1 MSDDIHS
8 APLPDLSTLSPAVR
22 AYIET
27 LQAENRSLRADL
39 EQARSGRRP
48 APTAAL
54 RVSAPRPSAGERAEP
69 EPLNLPA
76 IQYSPDTML
85 ITLSGQGLLKRTP
98 LNAYGKQRRGG
109 MGVYDIKLKD
119 DDAPAFLLTALAS
132 ETLVVVTTRCRTFRV
147 PVSTLRLGEVRD
159 RGESLAERLR
169 LTEGEKI
176 GAVLAVNDANESDRP
191 WVLLGAATGVVRR
204 LRRNVIGPN
213 LADGTILYDPKDGGA
228 PTVMCLSRGDGD
240 LFLASNTGLGIRFEE
255 KLVSHR
261 GTRGIR
267 LTPQERLV
275 GLAPLSAD
283 GSVLLV
289 SADGQGVRRPM
300 ESFAAS
306 KTLGGQGKIAIKTD
320 SLVTALSVSDADE
333 VLCISAFAKLIRF
346 EAAEV
351 PPRTSVAQG
360 VNVMELRGDRVA
372 AVAASTPPR

>member
-1 MSDDIHS
+1 MPDDIHS
-8 APLPDLSTLSPAVR
+8 TPIPDLNTLAPAMR
-22 AYIET
+22 AYIEM
-27 LQAENRSLRADL
+27 LQAENRSLRTEL
-39 EQARSGRRP
+39 EQTRGVRRVERAA
-48 APTAAL
+48 AP
-54 RVSAPRPSAGERAEP
+54 RVSAPRPSAAEP

-76 IQYSPDTML
+76 IQYSPATML
-85 ITLSGQGLLKRTP
+85 ISISGQGMVKRTP

-119 DDAPAFLLTALAS
+119 DDAPAFLLIALES
-132 ETLVVVTTRCRTFRV
+132 ETLLVVTSRCRAYRV
-147 PVSTLRLGEVRD
+147 PVSSLHLGEVRD
-159 RGESLAERLR
+159 RGDGLAERLR

-176 GAVLAVNDANESDRP
+176 SAVLAVNDANENDRP
-191 WVLLGAATGVVRR
+191 WVLLGTATGAVRR
-204 LRRNVIGPN
+204 MRRNFVGPN
-213 LADGTILYDPKDGGA
+213 LADGTILYDPKDGGP

-275 GLAPLSAD
+275 GMAPLPAD

-289 SADGQGVRRPM
+289 SADGQGVFRPM

-306 KTLGGQGKIAIKTD
+306 KSAGGQGKIAIKTD
-320 SLVTALSVSDADE
+320 SLVAGLPVRAADE

-346 EAAEV
+346 DAAEV

-360 VNVMELRGDRVA
+360 VNVMELRGDRVT
-372 AVAASTPPR
+372 AVTVCTPPG